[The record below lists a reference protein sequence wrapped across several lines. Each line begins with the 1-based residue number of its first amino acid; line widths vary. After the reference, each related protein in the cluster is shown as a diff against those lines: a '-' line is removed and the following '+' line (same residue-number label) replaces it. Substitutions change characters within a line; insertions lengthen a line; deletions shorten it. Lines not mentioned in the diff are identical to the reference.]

1 MKNISSTAV
10 LILCACL
17 AAQFPA
23 PAAAEE
29 ENLVANPG
37 FEEPADAQDGALPA
51 SWEVFTSKET
61 KLGITRAAK
70 RSGEQ
75 SLRITAQGLAKGYQ
89 GVSVKLP
96 VTPGQK
102 YTFSAYVL
110 NDRAS
115 SLGGTAHG
123 QLCIEWHDDAGKEL
137 SRTYSKPWSGALSK
151 MRWEDV
157 SLRDQQAPKGAALAI
172 FGIHLSEGEKGGLG
186 SFLVDDVSITP

>member
-1 MKNISSTAV
+1 MRLTSYPAV
-10 LILCACL
+10 MILCACL

-23 PAAAEE
+23 PAAAEGD
-29 ENLVANPG
+29 NLIANPG
-37 FEEPADAQDGALPA
+37 FEDPADAQDGALPLA
-51 SWEVFTSKET
+51 WEVFTSKET

-75 SLRITAQGLAKGYQ
+75 SLRLTAQGLAKGYQ
-89 GVSVKLP
+89 GVSVKLA

-102 YTFSAYVL
+102 FTFSAYVL

-115 SLGGTAHG
+115 TLGGSAHG
-123 QLCIEWHDDAGKEL
+123 QLCIEWHDEAGREL
-137 SRTYSKPWSGALSK
+137 SRTYSKPWGASLSK

-157 SLRDQQAPKGAALAI
+157 SLRDQEAPKLAATAI
-172 FGIHLSEGEKGGLG
+172 FGIHLSEGDKGGVG